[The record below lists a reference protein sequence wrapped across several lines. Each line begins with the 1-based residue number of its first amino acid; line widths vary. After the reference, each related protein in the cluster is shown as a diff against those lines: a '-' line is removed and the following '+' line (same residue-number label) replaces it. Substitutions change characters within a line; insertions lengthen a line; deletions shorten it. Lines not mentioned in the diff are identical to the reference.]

1 MEAFKEGM
9 KEVLRTSVMALVPLL
24 ISLLQSGTIDMPA
37 VLISFAIALLSG
49 LDKWLHKADK
59 TIIPI
64 EGATGLT
71 GF

>member
-9 KEVLRTSVMALVPLL
+9 KEVLRTAVMALVPLL
-24 ISLLQSGTIDMPA
+24 ISLLQSGSIDMPA

-49 LDKWLHKADK
+49 LDKWLHKN
-59 TIIPI
+59 
-64 EGATGLT
+64 ESGVMGNGLT